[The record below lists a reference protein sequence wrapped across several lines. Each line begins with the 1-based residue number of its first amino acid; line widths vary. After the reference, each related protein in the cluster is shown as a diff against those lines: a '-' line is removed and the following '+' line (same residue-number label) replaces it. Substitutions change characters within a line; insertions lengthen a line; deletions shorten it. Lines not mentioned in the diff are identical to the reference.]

1 MSPVQEVFDAIA
13 DGIASEPGT
22 VSKVGGVFHF
32 KISDKSYTVDL
43 KNGKGS
49 VKSSAP
55 EKADC
60 TLTFG
65 SETDFVNLMT
75 GKANGQN
82 LFMQGKMKIQGNM
95 GLAMKLDKIPKK
107 PAAGGSAPAA
117 GGSAPAAGGSAPAAG
132 GSAPA
137 AGSSAFRSAAVFE
150 DLKKRV
156 AATPDLVQQVNG
168 VYQFDISKD
177 GKTESWTVDLKNGK
191 GSVAAG
197 KAPKADCT
205 LAVVDDDFVGM
216 MTGKINSQQL
226 FTQGKLKIKG
236 NMGLAMKLTKLQQAK
251 AAL

>member
-1 MSPVQEVFDAIA
+1 LLVAALDVQNPC
-13 DGIASEPGT
+13 SEPGT

-107 PAAGGSAPAA
+107 
-117 GGSAPAAGGSAPAAG
+117 PAAGGSAPAAG

>member
-32 KISDKSYTVDL
+32 KVSDKSYTVDL

-49 VKSSAP
+49 VKSGAP

-107 PAAGGSAPAA
+107 
-117 GGSAPAAGGSAPAAG
+117 PAAGGSAPAAG

>member
-107 PAAGGSAPAA
+107 
-117 GGSAPAAGGSAPAAG
+117 PAAGGSAPAAG

>member
-107 PAAGGSAPAA
+107 
-117 GGSAPAAGGSAPAAG
+117 PAAG